1 MTLPCPFCAAATEA
15 GANAC
20 SICGRSLSPLAS
32 AVASPAP
39 LSPTPD
45 SGAPA
50 LGKGARRDERFEL
63 PTDLLLRKVGPDG
76 VPEKEERTIA
86 HDLSRSGMR
95 VLTSWSDL
103 AEGDQVSVQE
113 VGGNFSTGAIVR
125 HVRRGTD
132 QITRAGIE
140 FVENRAPDRLVGTT
154 TSIRRPVFSTVQ
166 RSAVPPGGTSASLP
180 PPRASSQIPRLGTS
194 ASQSRPAT
202 TGWIPRPAVAPNPT
216 SPVPPREAGGQPSGA
231 PVAAGRSAENVLE
244 EIAAVRATARGLI
257 GESKI
262 WEALECLSKAQALAE
277 GTPEAKAVRI
287 LTWETQAKVP
297 SLMRAAQ
304 QNLEDLARSEPGD
317 VAAHSALGRM
327 FFGKGLAARARLAF
341 QQVLALDPKNREATA
356 ALAALSDPA
365 KRR

>member
-1 MTLPCPFCAAATEA
+1 MTFPCPSCGAAPKA
-15 GANAC
+15 GANVC
-20 SICGRSLSPLAS
+20 SVCGRSFSPS
-32 AVASPAP
+32 AVVSPVPASPIQAAGTPAP
-39 LSPTPD
+39 D
-45 SGAPA
+45 
-50 LGKGARRDERFEL
+50 KDIRRDERFEL

-113 VGGNFSTGAIVR
+113 VGGSFATGAIVR

-166 RSAVPPGGTSASLP
+166 RSAVSPGGSSASLP
-180 PPRASSQIPRLGTS
+180 PPRASSPIPPLGTS
-194 ASQSRPAT
+194 PSLSRPPT
-202 TGWIPRPAVAPNPT
+202 TGWIPRPAVTANPT
-216 SPVPPREAGGQPSGA
+216 FPVPAGGAGGQPPGA
-231 PVAAGRSAENVLE
+231 PAPPARSAESIQE
-244 EIAAVRATARGLI
+244 EIATARATARSLV

-262 WEALECLSKAQALAE
+262 WEALECLAKAQALAE
-277 GTPEAKAVRI
+277 GSPEARAVRI
-287 LTWETQAKVP
+287 LTWEIQAKVP

-317 VAAHSALGRM
+317 AAAHSALGRI
-327 FFGKGLAARARLAF
+327 FWEAGLSARARVAF
-341 QQVLALDPKNREATA
+341 LRVLALDPKDREATA
-356 ALAALSDPA
+356 ALARLSDPT
-365 KRR
+365 RGR